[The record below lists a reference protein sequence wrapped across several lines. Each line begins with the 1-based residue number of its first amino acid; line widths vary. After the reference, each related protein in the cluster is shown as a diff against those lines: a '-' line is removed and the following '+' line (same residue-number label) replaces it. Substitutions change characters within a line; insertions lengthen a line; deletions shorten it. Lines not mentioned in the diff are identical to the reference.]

1 MPRKRT
7 NHNREWTRGDIALLK
22 TLISQKKTTKQ
33 IATIMKRSE
42 AAIHNR
48 KWVEGIKV
56 HGETP
61 QKPKSSS
68 PTVTEPEVMTT
79 TSGSSDLRDSAK
91 AMTKVAR
98 QLARENGKRITMAMF
113 FVEDL

>member
-1 MPRKRT
+1 MSSKKT
-7 NHNREWTRGDIALLK
+7 NHNRDWTRGDIALLK
-22 TLISQKKTTKQ
+22 TLVTQKKTTKE
-33 IATIMKRSE
+33 IAQIMKRTE

-48 KWVEGIKV
+48 KYVEGIKV

-61 QKPKSSS
+61 QQTKSPS
-68 PTVTEPEVMTT
+68 PTVSEPEVMTT
-79 TSGSSDLRDSAK
+79 TSSELRDSAK

-98 QLARENGKRITMAMF
+98 QIARENGKRITMAMF

>member
-1 MPRKRT
+1 MSSKKT
-7 NHNREWTRGDIALLK
+7 NHNRDWTRGDIALLK
-22 TLISQKKTTKQ
+22 TLVSQKKTTKE
-33 IATIMKRSE
+33 IAQIMKRTE

-48 KWVEGIKV
+48 KYQEGIKV

-61 QKPKSSS
+61 QQTKSPSH
-68 PTVTEPEVMTT
+68 TVSEPEVMTT
-79 TSGSSDLRDSAK
+79 TSSELRDSAK

-98 QLARENGKRITMAMF
+98 QIARENGKRITMAMF

>member
-1 MPRKRT
+1 MAKRT
-7 NHNREWTRGDIALLK
+7 NHNRDWTRGDIALLK
-22 TLISQKKTTKQ
+22 TLVSQKKTTKQ
-33 IATIMKRSE
+33 IAQIMKRTE

-48 KWVEGIKV
+48 KYQEGIKV

-61 QKPKSSS
+61 QQTKSPS
-68 PTVTEPEVMTT
+68 PTVTEPEVMSTT
-79 TSGSSDLRDSAK
+79 PSSELRDSAK

-98 QLARENGKRITMAMF
+98 QIARENGKRITMAMF